1 MKVHEGKEDNKCEP
15 RPSQTGDFKEDMEA
29 IVKEAGI
36 DIGQP
41 GPSQTG
47 DFEPVES
54 ENGEWQCPC
63 CSVSRKRKDA
73 VNKHIK
79 EVHLGNKILL
89 LLLLLMSKVESESR

>member
-1 MKVHEGKEDNKCEP
+1 
-15 RPSQTGDFKEDMEA
+15 MEA

-41 GPSQTG
+41 GPSETG

-89 LLLLLMSKVESESR
+89 LLLMSKVESESR

>member
-1 MKVHEGKEDNKCEP
+1 
-15 RPSQTGDFKEDMEA
+15 MEA

-36 DIGQP
+36 DIGQV

-47 DFEPVES
+47 DFVPVES

-73 VNKHIK
+73 VHT
-79 EVHLGNKILL
+79 
-89 LLLLLMSKVESESR
+89 SKKYI